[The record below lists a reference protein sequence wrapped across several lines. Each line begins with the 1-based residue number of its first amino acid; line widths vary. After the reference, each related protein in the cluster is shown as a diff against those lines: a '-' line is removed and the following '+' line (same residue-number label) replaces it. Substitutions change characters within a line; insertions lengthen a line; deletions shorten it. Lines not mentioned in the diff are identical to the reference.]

1 MRPVNRGA
9 APTRPGGS
17 QKLYKTYGD
26 LRIDLI
32 ARIGEY
38 CSYCEVPLGVNLAI
52 EHMLSKSF
60 AINEID
66 WNNSLL
72 ACTNCNSHKK
82 DATLSEGDLANYYWP
97 SIASLLAPFNTFDML
112 QYSKA
117 NVTLQSLIGNGLLRL
132 PAARASRPYVQNA
145 YNMVWV
151 SVNPT
156 YANTPA
162 ALKIKQTITLT
173 GLNDYVPDNENP
185 KVSDRRI
192 VNRTL
197 AWDRATLAANALAKY
212 YQPYNGQYLA
222 ALDDQQRSAV
232 VTAAAGDAKIK
243 LLKSQ
248 IKSLAVATG
257 FWSIWVTMF
266 MGSGFTFINDEV
278 RKALICELFIQ
289 SFAGTRLPF
298 SGITVCP

>member
-52 EHMLSKSF
+52 EHMLSKSW

-82 DATLSEGDLANYYWP
+82 DATLSEGDINNYYWP
-97 SIASLLAPFNTFDML
+97 SIPALAAPFNTFDML

-132 PAARASRPYVQNA
+132 PAARASRPYVQVA

-151 SVNPT
+151 SVNPAYVGT
-156 YANTPA
+156 LVEP
-162 ALKIKQTITLT
+162 KIKQTIILT

-197 AWDRATLAANALAKY
+197 AWDRAVLSADALYKY
-212 YQPYNGQYLA
+212 YLPYNGQYAA
-222 ALDDQQRSAV
+222 ALDDQQRNAAI
-232 VTAAAGDAKIK
+232 TDAAGDIKIK
-243 LLKSQ
+243 LLKGQ
-248 IKSLAVATG
+248 IKALVVATG
-257 FWSIWVTMF
+257 FWSVWVTIF
-266 MGSGFTFINDEV
+266 KGRTFINDEV

-289 SFAGTRLPF
+289 PFAGTRLPF